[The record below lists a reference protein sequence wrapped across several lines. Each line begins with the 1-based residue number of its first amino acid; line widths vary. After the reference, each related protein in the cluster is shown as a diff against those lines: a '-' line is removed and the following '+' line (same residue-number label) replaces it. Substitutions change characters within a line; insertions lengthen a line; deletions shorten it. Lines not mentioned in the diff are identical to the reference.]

1 MGSRHP
7 PAHTSPQMVP
17 SVSADATLLAL
28 RPKAAYFKEFWSFL
42 RIHICLLIS
51 YPLRSQVPF
60 RERALLDGDL

>member
-7 PAHTSPQMVP
+7 PAHTCPQMVP

-60 RERALLDGDL
+60 QGRASLDGVL